1 MCTKIHGDK
10 PAYLLFMYDKPERW
24 GVKLKPSNLTTR
36 NKRVY
41 KGATR
46 DGLIDF
52 ELAARAGGINQAR
65 NAAQANTM
73 QQDLPA
79 QKEIERSREMG
90 RTGRAGMVTGR
101 ESYNR
106 DRQDRERE
114 GTDDSDVER
123 GTFVSLTNLNSPRG
137 AKLNGSSGIVVDY
150 DSKERRYRVNLD
162 TGQSGLFKKENLM
175 VTNSVFAF
183 TDLLK

>member
-1 MCTKIHGDK
+1 
-10 PAYLLFMYDKPERW
+10 
-24 GVKLKPSNLTTR
+24 
-36 NKRVY
+36 VY

-46 DGLIDF
+46 DGLIDP
-52 ELAARAGGINQAR
+52 ELAARAGGVNQAR

-73 QQDLPA
+73 QQDVPA
-79 QKEIERSREMG
+79 QEEIQRSREMG